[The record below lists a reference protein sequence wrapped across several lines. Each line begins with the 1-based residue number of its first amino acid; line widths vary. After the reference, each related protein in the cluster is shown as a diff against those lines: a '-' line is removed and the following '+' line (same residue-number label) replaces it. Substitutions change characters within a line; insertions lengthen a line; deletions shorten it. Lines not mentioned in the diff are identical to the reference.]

1 MLGLT
6 SDDSLCVRFGLGIS
20 LLTWILDF
28 SLDTLVKGP
37 RVDGTDEMAPRQD
50 GPKTRRYEDKHAP
63 RQDDTK
69 TKMPQDKMA
78 PRQDG
83 MAPRPKSHKL
93 APRPKSHNTRW
104 HQDKM
109 VPRPKSHKTRW
120 HQGKM
125 AAMAP
130 RQDVQMFIVY
140 PRQDGSY
147 GTNTRSLCLG

>member
-1 MLGLT
+1 M
-6 SDDSLCVRFGLGIS
+6 V
-20 LLTWILDF
+20 
-28 SLDTLVKGP
+28 
-37 RVDGTDEMAPRQD
+37 
-50 GPKTRRYEDKHAP
+50 
-63 RQDDTK
+63 
-69 TKMPQDKMA
+69 

-93 APRPKSHNTRW
+93 A
-104 HQDKM
+104 
-109 VPRPKSHKTRW
+109 PRPKSHKTRW

-140 PRQDGSY
+140 PRQDDSY